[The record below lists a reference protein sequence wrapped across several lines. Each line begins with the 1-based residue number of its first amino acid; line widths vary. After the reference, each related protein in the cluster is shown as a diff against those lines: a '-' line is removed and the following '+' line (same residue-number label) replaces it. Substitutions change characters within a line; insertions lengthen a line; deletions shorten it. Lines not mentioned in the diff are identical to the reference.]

1 MVEWG
6 HMFLSD
12 RVSGLADSPPL
23 LRMYRWY
30 LDLGSPEDRFVL
42 HIRTDH
48 GRESVDGR
56 MMVPATLIGPLP
68 CLRCPSAPSP
78 GKWNIN
84 NSHQPYHQ
92 HQHLLHFLSS
102 HSLSSLAVS
111 THTILSAALFTHLT
125 SSTTCATQR

>member
-1 MVEWG
+1 
-6 HMFLSD
+6 MFSSD
-12 RVSGLADSPPL
+12 KVSGLADSPPL

-68 CLRCPSAPSP
+68 CLRCPSAPSQ
-78 GKWNIN
+78 GNGTSTTRINLTINTNIFCI
-84 NSHQPYHQ
+84 
-92 HQHLLHFLSS
+92 LFLSFLIIS
-102 HSLSSLAVS
+102 RCFYS
-111 THTILSAALFTHLT
+111 
-125 SSTTCATQR
+125 